1 MVEELAP
8 FWPAPRAVP
17 GRVNEDQMTGV
28 STNAVEVEFLSTS
41 LSRSKYQRWSF
52 SDYEKDLTGL
62 ELVCN
67 KSFRPTT
74 ALNSDDLP
82 LLARPTPPSAYHIW
96 ILPLKILACYDD
108 LWDGKLP
115 KGMCSI
121 SGARTSGL
129 PSSFGMFEIEPAA
142 ATNLAFA
149 KTEAWSL
156 VDKCLLDGATEMWH
170 V

>member
-1 MVEELAP
+1 MVKELAP
-8 FWPAPRAVP
+8 FWPAPRSVP
-17 GRVNEDQMTGV
+17 WRVNEDQMTGV
-28 STNAVEVEFLSTS
+28 STNAVEVELLSTT
-41 LSRSKYQRWSF
+41 LGRSISEGSS
-52 SDYEKDLTGL
+52 SDYEHDLTGL

-96 ILPLKILACYDD
+96 ILPLKILARYDD

-156 VDKCLLDGATEMWH
+156 VDKCLLDGVTEMWH